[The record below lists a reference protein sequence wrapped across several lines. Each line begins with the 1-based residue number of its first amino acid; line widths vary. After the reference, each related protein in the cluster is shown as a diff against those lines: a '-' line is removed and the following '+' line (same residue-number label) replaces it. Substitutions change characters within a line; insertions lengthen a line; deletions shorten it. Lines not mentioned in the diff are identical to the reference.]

1 MLTLS
6 MSLSISLSLPFSLYL
21 SLSLTLSLSLS
32 LSPAYAH
39 IRPCQVSVAIS
50 MFRQDMPGHEQPGKG
65 PRNSLSTFEA
75 KQLERYRAEHP
86 EAEVYDLSQ
95 GAKRRRMVMMGKPLF
110 TVTTKNQ
117 SYYSVSAERC
127 LSLPEVCTSMGYP
140 HKARNNCKHV
150 QQDNKLKSFPTV
162 SQSMRHIRRGSRY
175 HCHYP
180 SRALAHPC
188 SSLSPTT
195 HHVSPQPRSR
205 QNWRKRWE
213 WLSSCCPRW
222 TP

>member
-1 MLTLS
+1 
-6 MSLSISLSLPFSLYL
+6 
-21 SLSLTLSLSLS
+21 
-32 LSPAYAH
+32 
-39 IRPCQVSVAIS
+39 

-95 GAKRRRMVMMGKPLF
+95 GAKRRRVVMTGKPLF

-117 SYYSVSAERC
+117 SYYVVSAERC

-150 QQDNKLKSFPTV
+150 QQDNKLKITQIIP
-162 SQSMRHIRRGSRY
+162 
-175 HCHYP
+175 
-180 SRALAHPC
+180 
-188 SSLSPTT
+188 
-195 HHVSPQPRSR
+195 HHQPEHATY
-205 QNWRKRWE
+205 Q
-213 WLSSCCPRW
+213 
-222 TP
+222 TM